1 MGCLLLKEALDLNSK
16 LNFNIMNLQY
26 TALMV
31 MGFLGFRCPFFW
43 HISFVGISGEHS
55 SFQNLVSVSVLFYL
69 DLDSVNVRVV
79 ITGIK
84 Y

>member
-31 MGFLGFRCPFFW
+31 MGFLGFRCPFF
-43 HISFVGISGEHS
+43 GIFHLWVS
-55 SFQNLVSVSVLFYL
+55 LVNIRLSK
-69 DLDSVNVRVV
+69 
-79 ITGIK
+79 I
-84 Y
+84 

>member
-26 TALMV
+26 TAIMV
-31 MGFLGFRCPFFW
+31 MGFGRFSCSFFFA
-43 HISFVGISGEHS
+43 FVGISCEHS

-84 Y
+84 S

>member
-26 TALMV
+26 TAIMV
-31 MGFLGFRCPFFW
+31 MVFLGFSCSFFLA
-43 HISFVGISGEHS
+43 FVGISCEHS

-84 Y
+84 S